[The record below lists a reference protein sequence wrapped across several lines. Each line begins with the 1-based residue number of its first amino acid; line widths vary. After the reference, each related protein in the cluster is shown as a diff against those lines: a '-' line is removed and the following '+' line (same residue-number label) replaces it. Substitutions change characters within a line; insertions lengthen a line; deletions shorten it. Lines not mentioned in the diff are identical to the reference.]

1 MTSMS
6 TPQEVAQ
13 ALDSVGYLPSTEI
26 AAAVFLAQKLG
37 KPILVEGPA
46 GTGKTELAKAVARIA
61 NAELIRL
68 QCYEGLDESR
78 ALYEWDYQKQLL
90 AIQAAKL
97 ADAQSEE
104 TIESQIFS
112 EKYLLERPL
121 LQAIRN
127 SDSTVLLIDEVD
139 RLEVETEALLLEV
152 LSDFQVSIP
161 EIGTVQA
168 IRQPT
173 VILTSNNTR
182 ELSEALKR
190 RCLFLYLGYPSK
202 DRERDIIA
210 RKVPNIEEQLASKLV
225 EIVAYLR
232 SEIDLKKA
240 PSISEVIDWAQA
252 LVVLNIKELDQ
263 AQIKQG
269 LPILLKYVDDIES
282 AKAQLSSVNVPG

>member
-1 MTSMS
+1 MS